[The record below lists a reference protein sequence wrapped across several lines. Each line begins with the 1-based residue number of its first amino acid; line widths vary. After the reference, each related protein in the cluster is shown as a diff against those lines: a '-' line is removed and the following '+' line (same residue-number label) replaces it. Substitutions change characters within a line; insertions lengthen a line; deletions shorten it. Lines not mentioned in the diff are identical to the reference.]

1 MSLFC
6 SSFLLLLLITQIC
19 GDRLPLSFSEC
30 IRLER
35 WPTDGHDGATSAAK
49 VISVREGQPAYL
61 HCAQP
66 KPKGQRR
73 KELKVAWTRLR
84 DDALLAVGTSTFT
97 LDPRFQVSKPR
108 RKNESD
114 WVLILRRPS
123 PTDQGCYLCEMNTE
137 PTSSIVPVY
146 LKVSIDRNE
155 VRREESEGTAD
166 EMRKFITLLQTNIE
180 GDSLLLNCTVKG
192 EEEKAGELPTEVKW
206 TKDGVPIDFYGSEKY
221 SSERHLS
228 NNGASV
234 LFSLRI
240 RTAAPEDSG
249 IYACDGLRLVRS
261 AQTINLVPPLASS
274 AFLRLYL
281 SRLAIFSNLFIIYP
295 HFCLLIP

>member
-1 MSLFC
+1 ML
-6 SSFLLLLLITQIC
+6 QPP
-19 GDRLPLSFSEC
+19 GDRIPLSFSEC

-35 WPTDGHDGATSAAK
+35 WPTDGHDRAPSAAK

-61 HCAQP
+61 HCAQ
-66 KPKGQRR
+66 PKGQRR

-137 PTSSIVPVY
+137 PTSTIVPVY

-155 VRREESEGTAD
+155 VRREETEESEGTAD
-166 EMRKFITLLQTNIE
+166 EMQKFITLLQTNIE

-192 EEEKAGELPTEVKW
+192 EEAKAGELPTEVKW

-221 SSERHLS
+221 SSERHVS

-234 LFSLRI
+234 LFTLRI

-249 IYACDGLRLVRS
+249 IYACDGLRLVKS

-274 AFLRLYL
+274 SASLCLFCPAWPYFRIY
-281 SRLAIFSNLFIIYP
+281 SLFIP
-295 HFCLLIP
+295 HFYLLFS